1 MMSFACMAVSSSA
14 EGVGRLATLAQ
25 AGIRLMLNLA
35 LFLLE
40 I

>member
-1 MMSFACMAVSSSA
+1 MMSLACMAVSSSA
-14 EGVGRLATLAQ
+14 DGDGRSATLDW